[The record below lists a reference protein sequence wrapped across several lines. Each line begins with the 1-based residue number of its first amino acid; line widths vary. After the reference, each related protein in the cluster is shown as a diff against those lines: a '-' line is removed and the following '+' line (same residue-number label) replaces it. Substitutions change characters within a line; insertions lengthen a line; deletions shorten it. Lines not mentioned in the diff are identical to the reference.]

1 MTEQEMRVELA
12 DKVAHHCNFL
22 QDLKDLGA
30 HEEVAAQ
37 LNSKWMFVET
47 SYGSSAYQ
55 YIAYDL
61 FNKETAKKSAS
72 LILYRHEANLEEF
85 KYIEVKFLYY
95 RNGKLSVEKVVQNYP
110 NLSVDSV
117 LDNVV
122 SIIPKAVFERF
133 IKGFEKLDL

>member
-12 DKVAHHCNFL
+12 DKITHHCNFL
-22 QDLKDLGA
+22 KGLKDLGA
-30 HEEVAAQ
+30 HEDVAVQ
-37 LNSKWMFVET
+37 LNSKWLFVET
-47 SYGSSAYQ
+47 LYGSSVYQ

-61 FNKETAKKSAS
+61 FNKETDKKVAS
-72 LILYRHEANLEEF
+72 LILYRNESNLEEF

-95 RNGKLSVEKVVQNYP
+95 RNGKVSVERIVQNYP

-122 SIIPKAVFERF
+122 SIIPKSVLERF
-133 IKGFEKLDL
+133 IIGFEKLDL

>member
-12 DKVAHHCNFL
+12 EKITHHCNFL
-22 QDLKDLGA
+22 KDLKELGA
-30 HEEVAAQ
+30 HEDVAAQ
-37 LNSKWMFVET
+37 LNSKWLFVET
-47 SYGSSAYQ
+47 LYGSSAYQ

-61 FNKETAKKSAS
+61 FNKETDKKVAS
-72 LILYRHEANLEEF
+72 LILYRNESNLEEF
-85 KYIEVKFLYY
+85 KYIEVKYLYY
-95 RNGKLSVEKVVQNYP
+95 RNSKLSVEKVVQNYP

-122 SIIPKAVFERF
+122 SIIPKAVLERF

>member
-12 DKVAHHCNFL
+12 DKITHHCNFL
-22 QDLKDLGA
+22 KGLKDLGA
-30 HEEVAAQ
+30 HEDVAAQ
-37 LNSKWMFVET
+37 LNSKWLFVET
-47 SYGSSAYQ
+47 LYGSSVYQ

-61 FNKETAKKSAS
+61 FNKETDKKVAS
-72 LILYRHEANLEEF
+72 LILYRNESNLEEF

-95 RNGKLSVEKVVQNYP
+95 RNGKVSVERIVQNYP

-117 LDNVV
+117 LDSVV
-122 SIIPKAVFERF
+122 SIIPKSVLECF